1 MRRLGFAAKC
11 LPLSAP
17 VDRTDSRRH
26 AKLPDDRPPLL
37 VSDPRRRLMLFPTSG
52 FLLFFL
58 AVAAAMA
65 LLGSR
70 FTAKKAVLV
79 GASYYFYA
87 QWDWRFCFLLAFSTT
102 VSYAAGRL
110 IGATASN
117 DRRRLI
123 LAIGVALHLGLL
135 GIFKYLDFFVLSAN
149 RLAHLLG
156 LEHEL
161 SFFEVLLPVGISFFT
176 FHGISY
182 ITDVY
187 RGDVRVCRSPLDMA
201 LYMSFFPQLV
211 AGPIV
216 RAAYFL
222 PQLARPS
229 TEPIPLAPA
238 LLLIAGG
245 LFKKVVMANY
255 LATGL
260 VDPVFAAPTSYGGP
274 DLLLAVYGY
283 AVEIYCDFSAYTD
296 IAIAVAA
303 LAGFRFPANFNQPY
317 RAERLREFWQRW
329 HISLSTWLRDYLY
342 KPLGGNRHG
351 RLKTYRNLMITMLLG
366 GIWHGAGWKFVAWG
380 ALHGGGL
387 AAERMLEPWLG
398 RRPRGPAARALGIL
412 LVFHFVCFAWIF
424 FRAEDFQLAWLYLA
438 GFGAGW
444 RYGVQQAGPLMVAL
458 IALGLAGQFTPD
470 ALFDRTAAALARLPA
485 WGLGATAG
493 ILVAA
498 INALGPEGVAPFI
511 YFRF

>member
-1 MRRLGFAAKC
+1 
-11 LPLSAP
+11 
-17 VDRTDSRRH
+17 
-26 AKLPDDRPPLL
+26 
-37 VSDPRRRLMLFPTSG
+37 MLFPTSG

-58 AVAAAMA
+58 VVAAAMA
-65 LLGSR
+65 VLETR
-70 FTAKKAVLV
+70 FAAKKTVLV
-79 GASYYFYA
+79 VASYYFYA
-87 QWDWRFCFLLAFSTT
+87 QWDWRFCFLLAASTT
-102 VSYAAGRL
+102 LSYLAGRL
-110 IGATASN
+110 IGAAPHPE
-117 DRRRLI
+117 RRRLI
-123 LAIGVALHLGLL
+123 VGVAVTLHLGLL
-135 GIFKYLDFFVLSAN
+135 GVFKYFDFFVLSAN
-149 RLAHLLG
+149 ELARLLG
-156 LEHEL
+156 LQHEL
-161 SFFEVLLPVGISFFT
+161 PFVEILLPVGISFFT

-182 ITDVY
+182 VTDVY
-187 RGDVRVCRSPLDMA
+187 RGDAAVCKNPLDMA

-229 TEPIPLAPA
+229 AEPIPIAPA
-238 LLLIAGG
+238 LLLILSG
-245 LFKKVVMANY
+245 LFKKVVIANY

-260 VDPVFAAPTSYGGP
+260 VDPVFAAPTSYGAP

-283 AVEIYCDFSAYTD
+283 AVQIFCDFSAYTD
-296 IAIAVAA
+296 MAIALAA

-351 RLKTYRNLMITMLLG
+351 RLNTYRNLLLTMLLG
-366 GIWHGAGWKFVAWG
+366 GLWHGAAWKFVAWG

-387 AAERMLEPWLG
+387 AVERMLEPWLG
-398 RRPRGPAARALGIL
+398 RRSQSRWARIVATLV
-412 LVFHFVCFAWIF
+412 VFHFVCLAWIF
-424 FRAEDFQLAWLYLA
+424 FRAEDFEMARLYLA
-438 GFGAGW
+438 GMTRGW
-444 RYGVQQAGPLMVAL
+444 HDGVTQAGPFMVVL
-458 IALGLAGQFTPD
+458 ILIGMAGQFTPD
-470 ALFDRTAAALARLPA
+470 ALFERAASGLARLPV

-493 ILVAA
+493 IVVAA

>member
-1 MRRLGFAAKC
+1 
-11 LPLSAP
+11 
-17 VDRTDSRRH
+17 
-26 AKLPDDRPPLL
+26 
-37 VSDPRRRLMLFPTSG
+37 MLFPTSG

-58 AVAAAMA
+58 VVAAAM
-65 LLGSR
+65 LLLETR
-70 FTAKKAVLV
+70 FAAKKAVLV
-79 GASYYFYA
+79 LASYYFYA
-87 QWDWRFCFLLAFSTT
+87 QWDWRFCFLLAFSSIL
-102 VSYAAGRL
+102 SYLAGRL
-110 IGATASN
+110 IGATAN
-117 DRRRLI
+117 PDRRRLV
-123 LAIGVALHLGLL
+123 LAIAVALHLGLL
-135 GIFKYLDFFVLSAN
+135 GAFKYLDFFVLSAN
-149 RLAHLLG
+149 QLARLLG

-161 SFFEVLLPVGISFFT
+161 PFIEILLPVGISFFT

-182 ITDVY
+182 VTDVY
-187 RGDVRVCRSPLDMA
+187 RGDVAVCRNPLDMA

-229 TEPIPLAPA
+229 AEPIPIAPV
-238 LLLIAGG
+238 LLLILGG
-245 LFKKVVMANY
+245 LFKKVVIANY

-260 VDPVFAAPTSYGGP
+260 VDPVFAAPTSYGAP

-283 AVEIYCDFSAYTD
+283 AVQIYCDFSAYSD
-296 IAIAVAA
+296 MAIALAA
-303 LAGFRFPANFNQPY
+303 LLGFRFPANFNQPY

-387 AAERMLEPWLG
+387 AFERMLEPWLG
-398 RRPRGPAARALGIL
+398 RHAQRPAARVLATAI
-412 LVFHFVCFAWIF
+412 VFHFVCLGWIF
-424 FRAEDFQLAWLYLA
+424 FRAEDFAVARLYIA
-438 GFGAGW
+438 GLGSGW
-444 RYGVQQAGPLMVAL
+444 SDGLQQAGPFMVAL
-458 IALGLAGQFTPD
+458 TLIGMVGQFTSA
-470 ALFDRTAAALARLPA
+470 ALFERAAAALGWMPSWAI
-485 WGLGATAG
+485 GATAG